1 MRYSV
6 SVKSIKMTNNIVHN
20 LRLPMALMALVVGA
34 TLAVGGA
41 EIQTL
46 LNNPMASPYT
56 LGLAAAAGFGASIV
70 IAFGSFGLP
79 VQVAVPIG
87 AFVMT
92 MLASGILSC
101 SRLNVVLILKC
112 SYWWDCIALH
122 FPILTL
128 ISTIYFGSRS
138 LAANSVLAIW

>member
-1 MRYSV
+1 M
-6 SVKSIKMTNNIVHN
+6 
-20 LRLPMALMALVVGA
+20 GA

-79 VQVAVPIG
+79 VQVAVPL
-87 AFVMT
+87 V
-92 MLASGILSC
+92 
-101 SRLNVVLILKC
+101 RL
-112 SYWWDCIALH
+112 
-122 FPILTL
+122 P
-128 ISTIYFGSRS
+128 
-138 LAANSVLAIW
+138 